1 MWILKSIDV
10 VRWIWTLGCSYVLLN
25 PILFCQK
32 MVSFGDTTLWWGSND
47 SQHTD
52 PLSTLNILNFHTKG
66 QEPWSSGY
74 GRRLMFQ
81 RLWVQI
87 PAPYTGWTFF
97 YLPICCKNYYVCLK
111 RRKQMKKRP
120 GLAHFFKKNSFPRL
134 GKVWFIPKFLEF
146 LTIFKKNWPMY
157 RYFTS

>member
-1 MWILKSIDV
+1 MKVFLSANLHCFKKFGQPRRIFVYFRIFLITIKMWILKSIDV

-25 PILFCQK
+25 SILFCQK

-97 YLPICCKNYYVCLK
+97 HIYLL
-111 RRKQMKKRP
+111 
-120 GLAHFFKKNSFPRL
+120 
-134 GKVWFIPKFLEF
+134 
-146 LTIFKKNWPMY
+146 
-157 RYFTS
+157 